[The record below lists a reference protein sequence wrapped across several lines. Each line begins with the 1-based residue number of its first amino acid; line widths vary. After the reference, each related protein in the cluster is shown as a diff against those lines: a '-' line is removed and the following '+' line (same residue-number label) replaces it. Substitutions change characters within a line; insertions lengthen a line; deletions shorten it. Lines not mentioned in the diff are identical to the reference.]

1 MACTCSSCLDHT
13 STNHHV
19 DIYPFSLGS
28 HHAILSRGNLLFYI
42 SDMFDR
48 YFCAQLQRSTTLTS
62 RLTPPCH
69 FRHIVEGSRKI
80 YVVFLDGDVRSLA
93 SYNIKERIEIWYWH
107 ILLIDFWTQKK
118 ANFTFLRTRVRRVRR
133 ESLSVPS
140 KCVSKSSR
148 TEFRVDHVFRF
159 FMIPRNGMDSLS
171 LLPKPVMN

>member
-118 ANFTFLRTRVRRVRR
+118 ANFTFLRTRVRRVRI
-133 ESLSVPS
+133 
-140 KCVSKSSR
+140 
-148 TEFRVDHVFRF
+148 VFRARARF
-159 FMIPRNGMDSLS
+159 RAKLAWHVACQNFSPPCQLGTDTKMIQEA
-171 LLPKPVMN
+171 